1 MLFELKSVFMNDGET
16 KKCSYELDITKL
28 DVDGIFPFTT
38 PVTVNA
44 EAQNRASL
52 VTLTLSCKYGF
63 CRPCDRC
70 GTPVEDE
77 TEVSFSHP
85 LVQELVDE
93 RNDDYIET
101 PDFTLE
107 LDEVVISD
115 IILHYPQKY
124 LCKDDCRGLCP
135 KCGKNLNEGDCGSR
149 RSTVWKLNAPT
160 LTTCPNCGEL
170 MAAHRA
176 CGNCGMYNGR
186 QVIVKKEA

>member
-1 MLFELKSVFMNDGET
+1 MLFELKSIFMNDGET

-124 LCKDDCRGLCP
+124 LCKDDCKGLCP
-135 KCGKNLNEGDCGSR
+135 KCGKNLNEGDCGCDRTQVDSR
-149 RSTVWKLNAPT
+149 LEILKQ
-160 LTTCPNCGEL
+160 L
-170 MAAHRA
+170 M
-176 CGNCGMYNGR
+176 
-186 QVIVKKEA
+186 EDE